1 MKNDGRSIKNGGY
14 NGGFSHE
21 TLSFKHEKY
30 GEMVGYPGPSLK
42 WWEMGMSPFNGL
54 TMKNDGQPLPI
65 FGKIQ
70 RNSPSKMA
78 TLVN

>member
-54 TMKNDGQPLPI
+54 TMKNDGQPFFQFL
-65 FGKIQ
+65 GKFRGIHHPKW
-70 RNSPSKMA
+70 R
-78 TLVN
+78 LW

>member
-42 WWEMGMSPFNGL
+42 
-54 TMKNDGQPLPI
+54 
-65 FGKIQ
+65 
-70 RNSPSKMA
+70 
-78 TLVN
+78 